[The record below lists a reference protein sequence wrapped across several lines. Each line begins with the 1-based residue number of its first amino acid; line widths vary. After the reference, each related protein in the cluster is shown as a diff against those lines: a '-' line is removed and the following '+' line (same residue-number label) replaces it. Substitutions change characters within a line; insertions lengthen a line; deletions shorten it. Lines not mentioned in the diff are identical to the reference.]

1 MSYSVANPNPPPEWF
16 GFGQFTAGTEH
27 CPAANPAECIGVNQ
41 ANLGGFPSGN
51 FSGVLSTIQATA
63 GSPGTAT
70 ISEAVL
76 SWYQHMV
83 AGCSIHG
90 ALSRMQPRFHPTLEA
105 VLSLAIQ
112 QGRLDCVLHDII
124 QVYHTRVDD
133 GELADEMSR
142 LLTDY
147 QAFSDGGLICHECLL
162 RELGKVLQRVR
173 IEQAYEVIFTQ
184 EGEEFFHHLYLG
196 VKAVRYSEP
205 SHSKVYT
212 TLQKALA
219 DSADQGE
226 PLDLNEQT
234 WTARRLDD
242 NRFELS
248 TPAICVTLTFA

>member
-1 MSYSVANPNPPPEWF
+1 MESLSLNECQDFLAHLEHGIESVGLMSLLHTYTQE
-16 GFGQFTAGTEH
+16 TTDH
-27 CPAANPAECIGVNQ
+27 
-41 ANLGGFPSGN
+41 
-51 FSGVLSTIQATA
+51 TT
-63 GSPGTAT
+63 
-70 ISEAVL
+70 EAVL

-105 VLSLAIQ
+105 ILNLSIQ
-112 QGRLDCVLHDII
+112 QSRLDCVLHDIM
-124 QVYHTRVDD
+124 QAYHSRAGS
-133 GELADEMSR
+133 GELSDEMSR

-147 QAFSDGGLICHECLL
+147 QAFSDDGLICRECLL

-212 TLQKALA
+212 TFQKTLA
-219 DSADQGE
+219 DCADQGE
-226 PLDLNEQT
+226 PLGLNEQT
-234 WTARRLDD
+234 WTVRRTDD
-242 NRFELS
+242 DRFELS
-248 TPAICVTLTFA
+248 TSAICVTLTFA